1 MRKALICIAI
11 ILVGFLV
18 TVSTQAQKKKNDAV
32 SEATPY
38 GWSEQQRY
46 TERERVDLAIPLT
59 IGRISLEETLRQRR
73 SVREFGDRD
82 VNIVELAQ
90 LLWAGQGITDEKN
103 GKRTAPSAGAI
114 YPMELYV
121 FNKHGVY
128 VYDPGEHQLANIEK
142 EDRRKALSEAAFN
155 QQWVQ
160 KAPVTI
166 VIAGDLNKTAKRYGR
181 EDAIRF
187 VYIEAGHIAQNLQ
200 LQAVAMDLVSVPVG
214 SIDYK
219 KISSVAKF
227 QSRPVYM
234 VCVGKPAEQEE

>member
-1 MRKALICIAI
+1 MHKTLICIAI
-11 ILVGFLV
+11 ILAGFLV
-18 TVSTQAQKKKNDAV
+18 SVNTQAQKKDNDAV
-32 SEATPY
+32 TEATPY

-46 TERERVDLAIPLT
+46 TERERIDLAIPLT

-73 SVREFGDRD
+73 SVREFGNRD

-128 VYDPGEHQLANIEK
+128 LYDPKEHQLVRVVT
-142 EDRRKALSEAAFN
+142 EDRRKALSEATYN
-155 QQWVQ
+155 QPWVQ

-166 VIAGDLNKTAKRYGR
+166 LIAGDIGKTAKRYGR
-181 EDAIRF
+181 ENAFRF
-187 VYIEAGHIAQNLQ
+187 VYIEAGHIAQNLH

-219 KISSVAKF
+219 KIGQVAKF
-227 QSRPVYM
+227 QSRPLYM
-234 VCVGKPAEQEE
+234 VCVGKPIEREE